1 MLAVEVP
8 IQAALE
14 ATCAWVFNRVPDL
27 SQDAVARPYRPQAY
41 ATDKVR
47 AVEEPVQA
55 AADIIRAF
63 PPAMSSPAAEQKAGG
78 GEPASTATLD
88 ELARFVSA
96 AVKWAQK

>member
-1 MLAVEVP
+1 M
-8 IQAALE
+8 
-14 ATCAWVFNRVPDL
+14 
-27 SQDAVARPYRPQAY
+27 QAY
-41 ATDKVR
+41 VKDKVR
-47 AVEEPVQA
+47 AVEEPVLA

-63 PPAMSSPAAEQKAGG
+63 PPAMSTPAAEQKAG